1 MEAQAPRKVQVGTS
15 TFLPEQLGLLE
26 LFPFFFCFLR
36 QAFSLAVEPI
46 LKLALVDQVGLELTE
61 VYLPLPP
68 KCWN

>member
-1 MEAQAPRKVQVGTS
+1 MEAHCPRKGQVGQI
-15 TFLPEQLGLLE
+15 TFIPVQLAILE
-26 LFPFFFCFLR
+26 FFFFFFFLR

-46 LKLALVDQVGLELTE
+46 LKLALVDQVELELTE